1 MRSGHGIGRRRFLKT
16 GVAAAAAIGAP
27 GVLRFAWAQ
36 GSGPI
41 RIGVP
46 TAITGTW
53 AALGAQVVRTCKLV
67 QKEVDERGG
76 ILGRKVEFIIED
88 TQGNPANCVRKAQ
101 EMVERQKVN
110 LFTGIMASSE
120 ALAVSAKLAE
130 WNAFFLSAINGA
142 GELTAEKYV
151 PNFFR
156 ANTSGPMGARTIALY
171 LKDTPQKTFYAIGL
185 DYAWGHSSVGV
196 FETEITRA
204 GKEFTGKV
212 FAPTGTKDYS
222 TYITKIQQANPQG
235 LYVAMTGDDATAF
248 YQQAAQFKLGE
259 KIQMVTELVDILNL
273 KPAGDA
279 TLGLIGSSRYA
290 FTYENAENK
299 AFVQRFQNEMK
310 EVPDTFDGEQYQ
322 ALQVLFRAIEKAKST
337 DTAALIKAMEG
348 LEVTSVK
355 GKVVMRECDHQ
366 GAQIGLVVKA
376 VRRSGFAH
384 PIPEVIK
391 TYPAD
396 VVTPPC
402 RKSSYS

>member
-1 MRSGHGIGRRRFLKT
+1 MTASRREFLVT
-16 GVAAAAAIGAP
+16 AAATASLV
-27 GVLRFAWAQ
+27 GVPAFLRRAWAQ

-76 ILGRKVEFIIED
+76 IVGRKVEFLFED

-101 EMVERQKVN
+101 EMVERHQVN

-120 ALAVSAKLAE
+120 ALAVSAKLVE

-142 GELTAEKYV
+142 GELTAEKFV

-171 LKDTPQKTFYAIGL
+171 LKDAPQKTFFAIGL

-196 FETEITRA
+196 FETEIKRA

-212 FAPTGTKDYS
+212 FAPQGTKDYS
-222 TYITKIQQANPQG
+222 TYITRIRQANPDG

-259 KIQMVTELVDILNL
+259 KIQMVTELVDILNT

-279 TLGLIGSSRYA
+279 TLGLIGSSRYSA
-290 FTYENAENK
+290 TIDTPDNKTFVKRFEAE
-299 AFVQRFQNEMK
+299 VK

-322 ALQVLFRAIEKAKST
+322 ALQILFRAIEKARST
-337 DTAALIKAMEG
+337 ETAPLIKAMEG
-348 LEVTSVK
+348 LEVTGVK

-366 GAQIGLVVKA
+366 GLQQGFVVKA
-376 VRRSGFAH
+376 VKRPGLAY
-384 PIPEVIK
+384 PVPEVIK

-396 VVTPPC
+396 IVTPPC

>member
-1 MRSGHGIGRRRFLKT
+1 MSARIGRRQFLVT
-16 GVAAAAAIGAP
+16 GAAAA
-27 GVLRFAWAQ
+27 GVLAAPPVLTRVWAQ

-46 TAITGTW
+46 TAVTGTF

-76 ILGRKVEFIIED
+76 ILGRKVEFLFDD

-101 EMVERQKVN
+101 EMVERSQVN
-110 LFTGIMASSE
+110 LLTGIMASSE
-120 ALAVSAKLAE
+120 ALAVSAKLQE

-171 LKDTPQKTFYAIGL
+171 LKDAPEKTFYAIGL

-196 FETEITRA
+196 FEKEIQRA

-212 FAPTGTKDYS
+212 FAPQGTKDYS
-222 TYITKIQQANPQG
+222 TYITKIRQASPNG

-248 YQQAAQFKLGE
+248 YQQAAQFKLGD
-259 KIQMVTELVDILNL
+259 KLQMVTELVDILNL

-279 TLGLIGSSRYA
+279 TLGLVGSSRY
-290 FTYENAENK
+290 TSSIDTPENK
-299 AFVQRFQNEMK
+299 AFVKRFEAEVK
-310 EVPDTFDGEQYQ
+310 DVPDTFDGEQYQ

-337 DTAALIKAMEG
+337 ETAALIKAMEG

-366 GAQIGLVVKA
+366 GAQQGFVVKA
-376 VRRSGFAH
+376 VKRPGVAY
-384 PIPEVIK
+384 PVPEVIK

-396 VVTPPC
+396 VITPPC

>member
-1 MRSGHGIGRRRFLKT
+1 MTASSRRQFLAT
-16 GVAAAAAIGAP
+16 AGAAVSIVGAP
-27 GVLRFAWAQ
+27 ALIRRAWAQ

-76 ILGRKVEFIIED
+76 ILGRKVEFLFED

-101 EMVERQKVN
+101 EMVERHKVN

-120 ALAVSAKLAE
+120 ALAVSAKLVE
-130 WNAFFLSAINGA
+130 WNAFFLSSINGA
-142 GELTAEKYV
+142 GELTAEKFV

-171 LKDTPQKTFYAIGL
+171 LKDAPEKTFYAIGL

-196 FETEITRA
+196 FETEIKRA
-204 GKEFTGKV
+204 GKEFVGKV
-212 FAPTGTKDYS
+212 FAPQGTKDYS
-222 TYITKIQQANPQG
+222 TYITRIRQENPSG

-259 KIQMVTELVDILNL
+259 KIQMVTELVDILNT

-279 TLGLIGSSRYA
+279 TLGLIGSSRYSA
-290 FTYENAENK
+290 TIDTPDNK
-299 AFVQRFQNEMK
+299 AFVKRFEAEVK

-322 ALQVLFRAIEKAKST
+322 ALQILFRAIEKARST
-337 DTAALIKAMEG
+337 ETAPLIKAMEG
-348 LEVTSVK
+348 LEVTGVK

-366 GAQIGLVVKA
+366 GLQQGFVVKA
-376 VRRSGFAH
+376 VKRPGAAY
-384 PIPEVIK
+384 PVPEVIK

>member
-1 MRSGHGIGRRRFLKT
+1 MRASSRRQFLVT
-16 GVAAAAAIGAP
+16 AGAAASIVGLPAFI
-27 GVLRFAWAQ
+27 RRAWAQ

-76 ILGRKVEFIIED
+76 ILGRKVEFLFED

-101 EMVERQKVN
+101 EMVERHKVN

-120 ALAVSAKLAE
+120 ALAVSAKLVE
-130 WNAFFLSAINGA
+130 WNAFFLSSINGA
-142 GELTAEKYV
+142 GELTAEKFV

-171 LKDTPQKTFYAIGL
+171 LKDAPEKTFYAIGL

-196 FETEITRA
+196 FETEIKRA

-212 FAPTGTKDYS
+212 FAPQGTKDYS
-222 TYITKIQQANPQG
+222 TYITRIRQENPSG

-259 KIQMVTELVDILNL
+259 KIQMVTELVDILNT

-279 TLGLIGSSRYA
+279 TLGLIGSSRYSA
-290 FTYENAENK
+290 TIDTPDNK
-299 AFVQRFQNEMK
+299 AFVKRFEAEVK

-322 ALQVLFRAIEKAKST
+322 ALQILFRAIDKARST
-337 DTAALIKAMEG
+337 ETAPLIKAMEG
-348 LEVTSVK
+348 LEVTGVK
-355 GKVVMRECDHQ
+355 GKGVMRECDHQ
-366 GAQIGLVVKA
+366 GLQQGFVVKA
-376 VRRSGFAH
+376 VKRPVA
-384 PIPEVIK
+384 PYPVPEVIK

>member
-1 MRSGHGIGRRRFLKT
+1 MTASSRRDFLVT
-16 GVAAAAAIGAP
+16 AAATASLVGAP
-27 GVLRFAWAQ
+27 AFVRRAWAQ
-36 GSGPI
+36 GGGPI

-76 ILGRKVEFIIED
+76 ILGRKVEFLFED

-101 EMVERQKVN
+101 EMVERHKVN

-120 ALAVSAKLAE
+120 ALAVSAKLVE
-130 WNAFFLSAINGA
+130 WNAFFLSSINGA
-142 GELTAEKYV
+142 GELTAEKFV

-171 LKDTPQKTFYAIGL
+171 LKDAPEKTFFAIGL

-196 FETEITRA
+196 FETEIKRA
-204 GKEFTGKV
+204 GKEFSGKV
-212 FAPTGTKDYS
+212 FAPQGTKDYS
-222 TYITKIQQANPQG
+222 TYITRIRQENPSG

-259 KIQMVTELVDILNL
+259 KIQMVTELVDILNT

-279 TLGLIGSSRYA
+279 TLGLIGSSRYSA
-290 FTYENAENK
+290 TIDTPDNK
-299 AFVQRFQNEMK
+299 AFVKRFEAEVK

-322 ALQVLFRAIEKAKST
+322 ALQILFRAIDKARST
-337 DTAALIKAMEG
+337 ETAPLIKAMEG
-348 LEVTSVK
+348 LEVTGVK

-366 GAQIGLVVKA
+366 GLQQGFVVKA
-376 VRRSGFAH
+376 VKRPGAAY
-384 PIPEVIK
+384 PVPEVIK

>member
-1 MRSGHGIGRRRFLKT
+1 MALDINRRQLLVT
-16 GVAAAAAIGAP
+16 GVATAGLAAGP
-27 GVLRFAWAQ
+27 GLWRRAWAQ
-36 GSGPI
+36 DSGPI

-53 AALGAQVVRTCKLV
+53 AALGAQVVRTCKFV

-76 ILGRKVEFIIED
+76 VLGRKVEFVFED

-101 EMVERQKVN
+101 EMVERHKLN

-120 ALAVSAKLAE
+120 ALAVTAKLAE
-130 WNAFFLSAINGA
+130 WNAFFISSINGA
-142 GELTAEKYV
+142 GELTAEKFV

-171 LKDTPQKTFYAIGL
+171 LKDAPEKTFYAIGL

-196 FETEITRA
+196 FEKEIQRA
-204 GKEFTGKV
+204 GKEFLGKV
-212 FAPTGTKDYS
+212 FAPQGTKDYS
-222 TYITKIQQANPQG
+222 TYITRIRQANPNG

-248 YQQAAQFKLGE
+248 YQQAGQFKLGE
-259 KIQMVTELVDILNL
+259 KIQMVTELVDILNT
-273 KPAGDA
+273 KTAGEA
-279 TLGLIGSSRYA
+279 SVGLIGSSRYA
-290 FTYENAENK
+290 FTIDTPENK
-299 AFVQRFQNEMK
+299 SFVRRFEAEVK

-322 ALQVLFRAIEKAKST
+322 ALQVLFRAMDKAKSS
-337 DTAALIKAMEG
+337 DTLALIKAMEG

-355 GKVVMRECDHQ
+355 GKLVMRECDHQ
-366 GAQIGLVVKA
+366 ASQQGFVVKA
-376 VRRSGFAH
+376 VKRAGFAY
-384 PIPEVIK
+384 PVPEVIR

-396 VVTPPC
+396 TVTPPC

>member
-1 MRSGHGIGRRRFLKT
+1 MRPQISRRQFLAT
-16 GVAAAAAIGAP
+16 GAAAAGAVAAP
-27 GVLRFAWAQ
+27 PFLTRAWAQ

-76 ILGRKVEFIIED
+76 IMGRKVEFLFED

-101 EMVERQKVN
+101 EMVERDRIN

-120 ALAVSAKLAE
+120 ALAVSAKLQE

-156 ANTSGPMGARTIALY
+156 ANISGPMGARTIALY
-171 LKDTPQKTFYAIGL
+171 LKDAPEKTFYAIGL

-196 FETEITRA
+196 FEKEIQRA

-212 FAPTGTKDYS
+212 FAPQGTKDYS
-222 TYITKIQQANPQG
+222 TYITKIRQANPDG

-259 KIQMVTELVDILNL
+259 KVQMVTELVDILNL

-279 TLGLIGSSRYA
+279 TVGLVGSSRYA
-290 FTYENAENK
+290 YSIDTPENK
-299 AFVQRFQNEMK
+299 AFVKRFQAEVK

-322 ALQVLFRAIEKAKST
+322 ALQVLFKAMEKAKST

-366 GAQIGLVVKA
+366 GAQQGFVVKA
-376 VRRSGFAH
+376 VKRQGFAH
-384 PIPEVIK
+384 PVPEVIK

>member
-1 MRSGHGIGRRRFLKT
+1 MTGSSRREFLVT
-16 GVAAAAAIGAP
+16 AGAAASVVGAP
-27 GVLRFAWAQ
+27 AFIRRAWAQ

-76 ILGRKVEFIIED
+76 ILGRKVEFLFED

-101 EMVERQKVN
+101 EMVERHKVN

-120 ALAVSAKLAE
+120 ALAVSAKLVE
-130 WNAFFLSAINGA
+130 WNAFFLSSINGA
-142 GELTAEKYV
+142 GELTAEKFV

-171 LKDTPQKTFYAIGL
+171 LKDAPEKTFYAIGL

-196 FETEITRA
+196 FETEIKRA
-204 GKEFTGKV
+204 GKDFVGKV
-212 FAPTGTKDYS
+212 FAPQGTKDYS
-222 TYITKIQQANPQG
+222 TYITRIRQENPSG

-259 KIQMVTELVDILNL
+259 KIQMVTELVDILNT

-279 TLGLIGSSRYA
+279 TLGLIGSSRYSA
-290 FTYENAENK
+290 TIDTPDNK
-299 AFVQRFQNEMK
+299 AFVKRFEAEVK

-322 ALQVLFRAIEKAKST
+322 ALHILFRAIDKARST
-337 DTAALIKAMEG
+337 ETAPLIKAMEG
-348 LEVTSVK
+348 LEVAGVK

-366 GAQIGLVVKA
+366 GLQQGFVVKA
-376 VRRSGFAH
+376 VKRPGA
-384 PIPEVIK
+384 PYPVPEVIK

-396 VVTPPC
+396 IVTPPC

>member
-1 MRSGHGIGRRRFLKT
+1 MTASNRRQFLVT
-16 GVAAAAAIGAP
+16 AGAAASVVGAP
-27 GVLRFAWAQ
+27 AFIRRAWAQ
-36 GSGPI
+36 GGGPI

-76 ILGRKVEFIIED
+76 ILGRKVEFLFED

-101 EMVERQKVN
+101 EMVERHKVN

-120 ALAVSAKLAE
+120 ALAVTAKLVE

-142 GELTAEKYV
+142 GELTAEKFV

-171 LKDTPQKTFYAIGL
+171 LKDAPEKTFYAIGL

-196 FETEITRA
+196 FETEIKRA
-204 GKEFTGKV
+204 GKDFVGKV
-212 FAPTGTKDYS
+212 FAPQGTKDYS
-222 TYITKIQQANPQG
+222 TYITRIRQENPSG

-259 KIQMVTELVDILNL
+259 KIQMVTELVDILNT

-279 TLGLIGSSRYA
+279 TLGLIGSSRYSA
-290 FTYENAENK
+290 TIDTPDNK
-299 AFVQRFQNEMK
+299 AFVKRFEAEVK

-322 ALQVLFRAIEKAKST
+322 ALHILFRAIDKARST
-337 DTAALIKAMEG
+337 ETAPLIKAMEG
-348 LEVTSVK
+348 LEVTGVK

-366 GAQIGLVVKA
+366 GLQQGFVVKA
-376 VRRSGFAH
+376 VKRPGA
-384 PIPEVIK
+384 PYPVPEVIK

>member
-1 MRSGHGIGRRRFLKT
+1 MTASSRREFLVT
-16 GVAAAAAIGAP
+16 AAATASVVGAP
-27 GVLRFAWAQ
+27 AFVRRAWAQ
-36 GSGPI
+36 GGGPI

-76 ILGRKVEFIIED
+76 ILGRKVEFLFED

-101 EMVERQKVN
+101 EMVERHKVN

-120 ALAVSAKLAE
+120 ALAVSAKLVE
-130 WNAFFLSAINGA
+130 WNAFFLSSINGA
-142 GELTAEKYV
+142 GELTAEKFV

-171 LKDTPQKTFYAIGL
+171 LKDAPEKTFYAIGL

-196 FETEITRA
+196 FETEIKRA
-204 GKEFTGKV
+204 GKDFLGKV
-212 FAPTGTKDYS
+212 FAPQGTKDYS
-222 TYITKIQQANPQG
+222 TYITRIRQENPSG

-259 KIQMVTELVDILNL
+259 KIQMVTELVDILNA

-279 TLGLIGSSRYA
+279 TLGLIGSSRYSA
-290 FTYENAENK
+290 TIDTPDNK
-299 AFVQRFQNEMK
+299 AFVKRFEAEVK

-322 ALQVLFRAIEKAKST
+322 ALQILFRAIDKARST
-337 DTAALIKAMEG
+337 ETAPLIKAMEG
-348 LEVTSVK
+348 LEVTGIK

-366 GAQIGLVVKA
+366 GLQQGFVVKA
-376 VRRSGFAH
+376 VKRPGA
-384 PIPEVIK
+384 PYPVPEVIK

>member
-1 MRSGHGIGRRRFLKT
+1 MRGQAGCSRRTFLKA
-16 GVAAAAAIGAP
+16 GAAALGAAGAP
-27 GVLRFAWAQ
+27 GPLRRAWAQ
-36 GSGPI
+36 AGGPI

-67 QKEVDERGG
+67 ADEWKERGG
-76 ILGRKVEFIIED
+76 LLGRPVEFLFDD
-88 TQGNPANCVRKAQ
+88 TQGNPATCVRKAQ
-101 EMVERQKVN
+101 EMVERHRVN

-130 WNAFFLSAINGA
+130 WNALFISSINGA
-142 GELTAEKYV
+142 GELTAEKFV

-171 LKDTPQKTFYAIGL
+171 LKDAPLKTFYAIGL
-185 DYAWGHSSVGV
+185 DYAWGHSSVAV
-196 FETEITRA
+196 FEKEIQRA
-204 GKEFTGKV
+204 GKEFLGKV

-222 TYITKIQQANPQG
+222 TYITRIRQAAPEA

-248 YQQAAQFKLGE
+248 YQQAAQFRLGE
-259 KIQMVTELVDILNL
+259 KIQLVTELVDILNL

-290 FTYENAENK
+290 FTYDTPENR
-299 AFVQRFQNEMK
+299 AFVQRFQK
-310 EVPDTFDGEQYQ
+310 VVQEVPDTFDGEQYQ
-322 ALQVLFRAIEKAKST
+322 ALQVLARGIEKARST
-337 DTAALIKAMEG
+337 ETAALVKALEG

-355 GKVVMRECDHQ
+355 GRIVVRECDHQ
-366 GAQIGLVVKA
+366 AAQPGLVVKA
-376 VRRSGFAH
+376 VRRPGIAH

-391 TYPAD
+391 TYPAEA
-396 VVTPPC
+396 VTPPC
-402 RKSSYS
+402 RKSAYS

>member
-1 MRSGHGIGRRRFLKT
+1 MTPRTSRREFLVT
-16 GVAAAAAIGAP
+16 GTAAAGLLAAP
-27 GVLRFAWAQ
+27 GLLRRAWAQ
-36 GSGPI
+36 AGGPI
-41 RIGVP
+41 HIGVP

-76 ILGRKVEFIIED
+76 VLGRKVDFLFED

-101 EMVERQKVN
+101 EMVERSKVN

-130 WNAFFLSAINGA
+130 WNAFFLSSINGA
-142 GELTAEKYV
+142 GELTAEKFV

-171 LKDTPQKTFYAIGL
+171 LKDAPEKTFYAIGL

-196 FETEITRA
+196 FEKEIQRA
-204 GKEFTGKV
+204 GKQFTGKV
-212 FAPTGTKDYS
+212 FAPQGTKDYS
-222 TYITKIQQANPQG
+222 TYITRIRQESPDG

-248 YQQAAQFKLGE
+248 YQQAAQFRLGE
-259 KIQMVTELVDILNL
+259 KIQMVTELVDILNT
-273 KPAGDA
+273 KTAGDA
-279 TLGLIGSSRYA
+279 TIGLIGSSRYA
-290 FTYENAENK
+290 FSIDTPENK
-299 AFVQRFQNEMK
+299 AFVKLFETELK

-337 DTAALIKAMEG
+337 DTAALVKAMEG
-348 LEVTSVK
+348 LEITSVK
-355 GKVVMRECDHQ
+355 GKLVMRECDHQ
-366 GAQIGLVVKA
+366 GSQRGFVVKA
-376 VRRSGFAH
+376 VKRQGFAY
-384 PIPEVIK
+384 PVPEVIK